1 MKSFEKLNPI
11 VQAVYY
17 LAVLLIGMFF
27 QHPVISV
34 IFLIGAA
41 LFCISMQKKVFPF
54 GWLYATEPSFYI
66 PLFLLITITNPLFSH
81 AGATPLFFLN
91 DNAVT
96 LEAFIYGAA
105 LGLMFVGI
113 MMWGRAFSKS
123 FTSDKYLYLFGS
135 MLPKLSLVLSVAM
148 RYIPLLKRRIRT
160 VSRTQK
166 TLGMY
171 SSDSLIDRARSA
183 ITTTLAVVGWSLESA
198 VETSI
203 SMKSRAYGAG
213 KRSMYS
219 DFKFTKIDLVIVITV
234 ILLMFGTLFGAAV
247 GVLNFYFYPK
257 VANIN
262 TNLSAIFSYSC
273 FAVLA
278 LLPSILGFGE
288 KISWKYYE
296 SKI

>member
-1 MKSFEKLNPI
+1 MSFFEQRSPI
-11 VQAVYY
+11 VQAVY
-17 LAVLLIGMFF
+17 LFSIMLVGMFF
-27 QHPVISV
+27 QHPVIST
-34 IFLIGAA
+34 IFLVSAA
-41 LFCISMQKKVFPF
+41 FFCITMQKRVFPF
-54 GWLYATEPSFYI
+54 GWISAIEPSFYI
-66 PLFLLITITNPLFSH
+66 PIFLLITVTNPLFSH

-113 MMWGRAFSKS
+113 MMWGKAFSKV

-135 MLPKLSLVLSVAM
+135 ILPKLSLVLSVAM
-148 RYIPLLKRRIRT
+148 RYLPLLRRRIRS
-160 VSRTQK
+160 VSRAQK

-171 SSDSLIDRARSA
+171 SSDSFTDRLRSTV
-183 ITTTLAVVGWSLESA
+183 TTISAVIGWSLESA

-203 SMKSRAYGAG
+203 SMKSRAYGVG

-219 DFKFTKIDLVIVITV
+219 DFKFTKADRTTLIVV
-234 ILLMFGTLFGAAV
+234 ILLLSGTLYGAAV
-247 GVLNFYFYPK
+247 GSLDFNFYPK
-257 VANIN
+257 VASIS
-262 TNLSAIFSYSC
+262 TKFVAAFSYSC
-273 FAVLA
+273 FALLA